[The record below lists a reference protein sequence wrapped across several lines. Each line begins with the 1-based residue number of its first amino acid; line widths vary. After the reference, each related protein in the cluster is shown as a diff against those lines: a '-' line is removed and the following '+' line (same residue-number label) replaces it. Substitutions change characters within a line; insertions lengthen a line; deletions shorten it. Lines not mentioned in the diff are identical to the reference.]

1 MIRLFIDWVEVALS
15 PDLQLELVSCNP
27 FFTKKGEF
35 TYDLDI
41 DLRYPQNEQIYGH
54 INRSDVLSRPLNREA
69 AIINGPLTIIKGT
82 EIILSVEGDIAKIQ
96 IVGGNSELN
105 YLSGNGL
112 RIREM
117 DFGTITVDQTQAK
130 KTLDGCYP
138 QYNFVCPPVYTGY
151 DTNAYTF
158 DNRMNIQSGTT
169 DYYPGTR
176 ISPQPYLLYYVEKM
190 VELLG
195 YTLLENFL
203 REDRRWCRL
212 YLVNGYDTYEY
223 AKMLPDWTADE
234 FITEI
239 EKLFNC
245 IFLVNHTNNTVR
257 IVDIKSY
264 YNSEKKI
271 YISETINSMK
281 GKNYNVDDNLYINY
295 DNVSFD
301 FPELTEYKYNRVNEE
316 ILKLCE
322 VKEVDKYTDLW
333 GQGDAAYDR
342 HVIYHTKDYG
352 LDFILVRLA
361 DGGLRQKIVNRFA
374 DIKGN
379 IDGDTTLMKIV
390 PAEIYAGDTAI
401 GLGSAGI
408 FTCAYARNANSLDD
422 TTGDIG
428 LNDMILNGAPEEN
441 VPDRIYVALY
451 VGWVNLFSEISPE
464 VHYPGYSLPMS
475 ATDIFYFIT
484 STSALSLI
492 KFDDEELTLTL
503 LGDNG
508 LYNRYY
514 KGGIKINTDT
524 ECLSSFLM
532 KERLDSKLIYV
543 IENKSYYCKEL
554 RYKVSTTG
562 MDNVVEGTFYP
573 M

>member
-1 MIRLFIDWVEVALS
+1 MIRLFIDWMEVALS
-15 PDLQLELVSCNP
+15 PDLQIELTSCNP
-27 FFTKKGEF
+27 FFSKKGEF

-41 DLRYPQNEQIYGH
+41 DLRYPQNEQIYSH
-54 INRSDVLSRPLNREA
+54 INRSDVLSCPLNREA
-69 AIINGPLTIIKGT
+69 AIIDGPLTLIKGT
-82 EIILSVEGDIAKIQ
+82 EIILAVEGDTAKIQ

-112 RIREM
+112 RVREM
-117 DFGTITVDQTQAK
+117 DFGTIAVDMALAK
-130 KTLDGCYP
+130 KTLDGCFP

-151 DTNAYTF
+151 DTDTYSF
-158 DNRMNIQSGTT
+158 DNQMNVQGGVT

-176 ISPQPYLLYYVEKM
+176 ISPQPYLLYYVERV

-203 REDRRWCRL
+203 REDKRWCRL
-212 YLVNGYDTYEY
+212 YLVNGYNTYEY
-223 AKMLPDWTADE
+223 AKMLPDWTVDE

-239 EKLFNC
+239 EMLFNC
-245 IFLVNHTNNTVR
+245 IFLVNQANNTVK
-257 IVDIKSY
+257 IVDMKSY

-271 YISETINSMK
+271 YINETIDSMR
-281 GKNYNVDDNLYINY
+281 GKNYNVEDNLYINY

-301 FPELTEYKYNRVNEE
+301 FPELTEYKYSRVNEE
-316 ILKLCE
+316 ILKMCE

-342 HVIYHTKDYG
+342 HIIYHTKDYG
-352 LDFILVRLA
+352 LDFILVRLT

-374 DIKGN
+374 DIKEN
-379 IDGDTTLMKIV
+379 VDGDTTLMKIV

-401 GLGSAGI
+401 GMGSAGI
-408 FTCAYARNANSLDD
+408 FTCAYARNANPLDD
-422 TTGDIG
+422 TTGDVG

-451 VGWVNLFSEISPE
+451 VGWINLFSEISPE

-475 ATDIFYFIT
+475 ATDIFYYIT
-484 STSALSLI
+484 STSAHSLI
-492 KFDDEELTLTL
+492 KFDDEELTLAL
-503 LGDNG
+503 LGENG

-514 KGGIKINTDT
+514 KGGIKVNTDT
-524 ECLSSFLM
+524 ECLASFLM

-543 IENKSYYCKEL
+543 IENKPYYCKEL
-554 RYKVSTTG
+554 KYKVSTTG
-562 MDNVVEGTFYP
+562 IDNMVEGTFYP

>member
-1 MIRLFIDWVEVALS
+1 
-15 PDLQLELVSCNP
+15 
-27 FFTKKGEF
+27 
-35 TYDLDI
+35 
-41 DLRYPQNEQIYGH
+41 
-54 INRSDVLSRPLNREA
+54 
-69 AIINGPLTIIKGT
+69 
-82 EIILSVEGDIAKIQ
+82 
-96 IVGGNSELN
+96 
-105 YLSGNGL
+105 
-112 RIREM
+112 M
-117 DFGTITVDQTQAK
+117 DFGTITVDQTLAK

-138 QYNFVCPPVYTGY
+138 QYDFVCPPVYTGY

-158 DNRMNIQSGTT
+158 DNQMNIQSGTT

-176 ISPQPYLLYYVEKM
+176 ISPQPYLLYYVEKI

-408 FTCAYARNANSLDD
+408 FTCAYARNTNSLDD
-422 TTGDIG
+422 TTGDIS

-441 VPDRIYVALY
+441 VPDRNLCGVICG
-451 VGWVNLFSEISPE
+451 VGQFVL
-464 VHYPGYSLPMS
+464 
-475 ATDIFYFIT
+475 
-484 STSALSLI
+484 
-492 KFDDEELTLTL
+492 
-503 LGDNG
+503 
-508 LYNRYY
+508 
-514 KGGIKINTDT
+514 
-524 ECLSSFLM
+524 
-532 KERLDSKLIYV
+532 
-543 IENKSYYCKEL
+543 
-554 RYKVSTTG
+554 
-562 MDNVVEGTFYP
+562 
-573 M
+573 

>member
-1 MIRLFIDWVEVALS
+1 MIRLFIDWMEVALS
-15 PDLQLELVSCNP
+15 PDLQLELTSCNP
-27 FFTKKGEF
+27 FFSKKGEF

-117 DFGTITVDQTQAK
+117 DFGTITVDPTLAK

-158 DNRMNIQSGTT
+158 DNQMNIQSGTT

-176 ISPQPYLLYYVEKM
+176 ISPQPYLLYYVEKI

-451 VGWVNLFSEISPE
+451 VGWINLFSEISPE
-464 VHYPGYSLPMS
+464 VHYPGHSLPMS

-514 KGGIKINTDT
+514 KGGIKITTDT

>member
-1 MIRLFIDWVEVALS
+1 MIRLFIDWMEVALP
-15 PDLQLELVSCNP
+15 PDLQLELTSCNP
-27 FFTKKGEF
+27 FFSKKGEF

-41 DLRYPQNEQIYGH
+41 DLRYPQNEQIYSH
-54 INRSDVLSRPLNREA
+54 INRADVLNRPLNREA
-69 AIINGPLTIIKGT
+69 AIIDGPLTIVKGR

-112 RIREM
+112 RVRDM
-117 DFGTITVDQTQAK
+117 NFGTITVDIALAK
-130 KTLDGCYP
+130 KTLDGCFP

-151 DTNAYTF
+151 DTDTYTF
-158 DNRMNIQSGTT
+158 DNQMNIQGGTT
-169 DYYPGTR
+169 DYYPDTR

-203 REDRRWCRL
+203 REDKRWCRL
-212 YLVNGYDTYEY
+212 YLVNGYNTYEY

-245 IFLVNHTNNTVR
+245 IFLVNQVNNTVR
-257 IVDIKSY
+257 IVDMKSY
-264 YNSEKKI
+264 YHSEKKI
-271 YISETINSMK
+271 YINETIDSIK
-281 GKNYNVDDNLYINY
+281 GKNYDVADNLYINY

-316 ILKLCE
+316 ILKMCE
-322 VKEVDKYTDLW
+322 VKEVNKYTDLW

-342 HVIYHTKDYG
+342 HIIYHTKDYG
-352 LDFILVRLA
+352 LDFILVRLS

-374 DIKGN
+374 DIKG
-379 IDGDTTLMKIV
+379 DVDDDTTLIKIV

-401 GLGSAGI
+401 GMGSAGV
-408 FTCAYARNANSLDD
+408 FTCAYARNANPLDD
-422 TTGDIG
+422 TTGDVG
-428 LNDMILNGAPEEN
+428 LNDMILNGVPEEN

-464 VHYPGYSLPMS
+464 VHYPGYALPMS
-475 ATDIFYFIT
+475 VADSFYYIT
-484 STSALSLI
+484 STSAHSLI

-503 LGDNG
+503 LGENG

-524 ECLSSFLM
+524 ECLFSFLM

-543 IENKSYYCKEL
+543 IENKPYYCKEL

>member
-1 MIRLFIDWVEVALS
+1 MIRLFIDWMEVALP
-15 PDLQLELVSCNP
+15 PDLQLELTSCNP
-27 FFTKKGEF
+27 FFSKKGEF

-41 DLRYPQNEQIYGH
+41 DLRYPQNEQIYSH
-54 INRSDVLSRPLNREA
+54 INRADVLSRPLNREA
-69 AIINGPLTIIKGT
+69 AIIDGPLTIIKGR
-82 EIILSVEGDIAKIQ
+82 EIILSVEGYIAKIQ

-117 DFGTITVDQTQAK
+117 DFGTITVDAALAK
-130 KTLDGCYP
+130 KTLDGCFP

-151 DTNAYTF
+151 ATDKYTF
-158 DNRMNIQSGTT
+158 DNRMNVRSESTI
-169 DYYPGTR
+169 YHPETR
-176 ISPQPYLLYYVEKM
+176 ISPQPYLLYYVEKV

-203 REDRRWCRL
+203 REDKRWCRL
-212 YLVNGYDTYEY
+212 YLVNGYNTYEY

-245 IFLVNHTNNTVR
+245 IFLVNQANNTVR

-271 YISETINSMK
+271 YISETIDSIR
-281 GKNYNVDDNLYINY
+281 GKNYNVEDNLYINY

-316 ILKLCE
+316 VLKLCQVTE
-322 VKEVDKYTDLW
+322 VEKYTDVW
-333 GQGDAAYDR
+333 GKTDEEYNK
-342 HVIYHTKDYG
+342 HIIYHAKDYNF
-352 LDFILVRLA
+352 DFIIA
-361 DGGLRQKIVNRFA
+361 SFGGNTRHMKIVNRFA
-374 DIKGN
+374 DIKEGM
-379 IDGDTTLMKIV
+379 DSDTTLLKII
-390 PAEIYAGDTAI
+390 PAEIYVGSDESDLATY
-401 GLGSAGI
+401 GL
-408 FTCAYARNANSLDD
+408 FTCAYARNSNPLDN
-422 TTGDIG
+422 TTDDIG
-428 LNDMILNGAPEEN
+428 LNDMILNGVPEVN

-451 VGWVNLFSEISPE
+451 AGWVSLFTGLLPE
-464 VHYPGYSLPMS
+464 LHYPGYKMPMS
-475 ATDIFYFIT
+475 VTDVFGGG
-484 STSALSLI
+484 LNLI

-503 LGDNG
+503 LGENG

-514 KGGIKINTDT
+514 KGGIKVNTDT
-524 ECLSSFLM
+524 ECLFSFLM

-543 IENKSYYCKEL
+543 IENKPYYCKEL
-554 RYKVSTTG
+554 RYKVSTMGT
-562 MDNVVEGTFYP
+562 DNIVDGTFYP